1 MTWKAF
7 IYPSPKLQELYR
19 LALGVCGVTVLL
31 GAWRDIGYHSGLL
44 SVLLALFLYQLGSYL
59 TIGTQLTN
67 INRQRLALGIEFSDS

>member
-31 GAWRDIGYHSGLL
+31 GAWRDIGYHAGLL
-44 SVLLALFLYQLGSYL
+44 GVLLALFLYQLGSYL